1 MKFLVDTNVI
11 LDLAQRR
18 PGFAEAAA
26 ALFAAFETRRVTGF
40 VAGHTLTTAFYV
52 IRRTEGTQSAAFAI
66 GDLLRVLEVV
76 PIEKGDLLQ
85 ALAFR
90 WRDFEDAVQAVCAE
104 KVGVDVIVTRDLADF
119 RESRIPAVDPAGAL
133 ARLAV

>member
-1 MKFLVDTNVI
+1 MKLLVDTNVV

-26 ALFAAFETRRVTGF
+26 GVFAAIEDRRATGF

-52 IRRTEGTQSAAFAI
+52 IRRTEGTQSAALAI
-66 GDLLRVLEVV
+66 GNLLRILEVV
-76 PIEKGDLLQ
+76 PVERGDLLQ
-85 ALAFR
+85 ALAFQ

-104 KVGVDVIVTRDLADF
+104 KAGVDAIVTRDLADF
-119 RESRIPAVDPAGAL
+119 RDSRIPVISPVGAL
-133 ARLAV
+133 ARLAA

>member
-1 MKFLVDTNVI
+1 MKLLVDTNVV

-26 ALFAAFETRRVTGF
+26 GVFAAIEAKRATGF

-52 IRRTEGTQSAAFAI
+52 IRRTEGTQSAALAI

-76 PIEKGDLLQ
+76 PVERADFME
-85 ALAFR
+85 ALAFQ
-90 WRDFEDAVQAVCAE
+90 WRDFEDAVQAVCAQ

-119 RESRIPAVDPAGAL
+119 RDSRIPAVSPVDAL
-133 ARLAV
+133 ARLAA